1 MAKGKSWTMW
11 TAWGPFTVAILMV
24 MSGSAVVGA
33 PTCGQHEY
41 LENRQC
47 LPCPTCSPGYGV
59 SGPCGF
65 DQGALTTCAPC
76 DPNPADPHVTQSTFS
91 DSTSQERCQPCKLC
105 DNSHY
110 SVNCSTTTNS
120 QCGPCHF
127 GFYRIHSDP
136 NCLPCNRVIPPYAY
150 LCQEWLDAQ
159 KTTIPTITGPPMD
172 VSTEP
177 VTTTKNTLV
186 ATPDRDTLALSSETN
201 DSSGYD
207 PIVIIMTT
215 IAVLIGLGVFTFI
228 AHKCGFLSHCKK
240 ANSNP
245 GPSIS
250 TVDSGGLGDAA
261 EHEDQHDTED
271 PEAEQQDN
279 ELINLLEEIQTE
291 GEGGEDTDALLS
303 RTERPNGITP
313 GASGTDKDED
323 RDGSE
328 DDPQK
333 SVSSSSASSTSSLDT
348 ENGDE
353 AATAPKGQGDANDC
367 SDPSSGTELLKGER
381 RPKSPK
387 KRAIYGSYGSQK
399 SRLSSQLSPSS
410 SSSEGSINGTV
421 EAGPL
426 KQNNATPYRAASP
439 AVAGHPTL
447 VKCWSATG
455 ETAEVLLEETLANI
469 QHQNAVCASNQD
481 VHKGSRPVVELGELL
496 VNQTARLQT
505 EPSTELDRKAAKMEM
520 TDEIRNLFN
529 RACNK
534 CGDQGLKELSQDAR
548 DELANHLNLPPTR
561 EGVHS
566 YWVHLADRFK
576 VEGAKR
582 DNLQEMKNL
591 LQLLQTKNNCT
602 IRELLQNVASI
613 ERFDALEAVCRVLLQ
628 DSENS
633 LQDTSV

>member
-1 MAKGKSWTMW
+1 M
-11 TAWGPFTVAILMV
+11 
-24 MSGSAVVGA
+24 
-33 PTCGQHEY
+33 
-41 LENRQC
+41 
-47 LPCPTCSPGYGV
+47 
-59 SGPCGF
+59 
-65 DQGALTTCAPC
+65 
-76 DPNPADPHVTQSTFS
+76 
-91 DSTSQERCQPCKLC
+91 CQPCKLC

-120 QCGPCHF
+120 QCGLCHF
-127 GFYRIHSDP
+127 GFYRTHPDEE
-136 NCLPCNRVIPPYAY
+136 NCLPCKHVIPSYTY
-150 LCQEWLDAQ
+150 LCQEWLDTQ
-159 KTTIPTITGPPMD
+159 KTTIPTNTGPPMD

-186 ATPDRDTLALSSETN
+186 ATPDRDALALSSKT

-228 AHKCGFLSHCKK
+228 AVQCHKRGSLPCHKGT
-240 ANSNP
+240 NSIP
-245 GPSIS
+245 
-250 TVDSGGLGDAA
+250 A
-261 EHEDQHDTED
+261 EDKDRHDTDD
-271 PEAEQQDN
+271 PEAEQRDN
-279 ELINLLEEIQTE
+279 KLINLEEIQTE
-291 GEGGEDTDALLS
+291 EGEEEDTDALLS

-313 GASGTDKDED
+313 GASGTNKDED
-323 RDGSE
+323 RDGPE

-333 SVSSSSASSTSSLDT
+333 SGSSSTASSTSSLDT

-387 KRAIYGSYGSQK
+387 KRASYGSYGSQK

-421 EAGPL
+421 EALPC

-439 AVAGHPTL
+439 AVAGHPTF
-447 VKCWSATG
+447 VKWSAPG
-455 ETAEVLLEETLANI
+455 GTAEVLLGETLLSNSH
-469 QHQNAVCASNQD
+469 HQNAVGWMD
-481 VHKGSRPVVELGELL
+481 VHKGSRPVVEMPDGRL
-496 VNQTARLQT
+496 VNQTARLPSDH
-505 EPSTELDRKAAKMEM
+505 ESSTEAKMEM

-534 CGDQGLKELSQDAR
+534 CGDQGIKELSQDAR
-548 DELANHLNLPPTR
+548 DELANHLNPEPNR

-566 YWVHLADRFK
+566 NWVHLADRFK

-591 LQLLQTKNNCT
+591 LQLLQTRNNCT